1 MLQPQEVVVAKLLPT
16 LRARVAQ
23 ILLQDYALKQVQV
36 AKLLGITQPAVSH
49 YNTKSRGI
57 DREILRLFPEVEGH
71 AQLLALRIRQGL
83 SQTDQIGALAA
94 ICENVLR
101 TERFCSYHKRLAD
114 IDPTCDICFP
124 GHGMP
129 AK

>member
-36 AKLLGITQPAVSH
+36 AKLLGITQAAVSH

-57 DREILRLFPEVEGH
+57 DHEILRLFPEIEGH
-71 AQLLALRIRQGL
+71 AQLLALRIRGGL
-83 SQTDQIGALAA
+83 SKSDQIGALNA
-94 ICENVLR
+94 ICDHVLR
-101 TERFCSYHKRLAD
+101 TERFCNYHKRVAD
-114 IDPTCDICFP
+114 LDPTCDICFP
-124 GHGMP
+124 GPGMP
-129 AK
+129 TK